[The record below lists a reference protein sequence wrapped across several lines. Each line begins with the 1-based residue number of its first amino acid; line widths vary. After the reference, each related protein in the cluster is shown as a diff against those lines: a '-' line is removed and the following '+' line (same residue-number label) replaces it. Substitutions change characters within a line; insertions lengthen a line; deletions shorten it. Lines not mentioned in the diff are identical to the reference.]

1 MERSAA
7 MPAASVKA
15 RRVSRDRVTVFT
27 SRGIRA
33 LSRSQRGS
41 QPRE

>member
-15 RRVSRDRVTVFT
+15 RRVRRDRVTVFT
-27 SRGIRA
+27 SRGSRA
-33 LSRSQRGS
+33 VSRSQSGS
-41 QPRE
+41 QPSE